1 MKPSEM
7 SFEEIKHA
15 LSVDDFGNNSLPRH
29 HFVIELLHKFES
41 AALKRAKE
49 RVNRALARVRYYKG
63 MSQ

>member
-7 SFEEIKHA
+7 SFEEIKRY
-15 LSVDDFGNNSLPRH
+15 LSENERGAVPYLAEM
-29 HFVIELLHKFES
+29 VEELLRKHES

-49 RVNRALARVRYYKG
+49 RVIRALARVRYYKG